1 MGTKSEVS
9 ISLTLTVCPTLVILC
24 DPALPNLSTRPE
36 TLPSVFFFF
45 PHKCLAL
52 AYAAFPKSLKGPQ
65 TPNYSSFPR
74 HPLYHLLS
82 IPRTGTWGDQ

>member
-36 TLPSVFFFF
+36 TLPSVFFF
-45 PHKCLAL
+45 PTSALPWLMLLSPNLSKVHKPQTT
-52 AYAAFPKSLKGPQ
+52 AAFLGI
-65 TPNYSSFPR
+65 
-74 HPLYHLLS
+74 LY
-82 IPRTGTWGDQ
+82 TTC